1 MTGKSQNFK
10 DTTAPVGSTLPIG
23 GLPDWFHWQNWLP
36 RRVDIISESHK
47 DHLLFAAAILNI
59 S

>member
-1 MTGKSQNFK
+1 MTGKSQN
-10 DTTAPVGSTLPIG
+10 PIGRHCSSSTLPIW

-47 DHLLFAAAILNI
+47 EHFLLAVAILKVF
-59 S
+59 